1 MIHDHP
7 NRLEAIALDD
17 DLPVAVPRRN
27 HNLMAVILGLVAIS
41 IALAI
46 IIPQIDMQ
54 ALYRRLVPS
63 EQLVTVAVRT
73 PQQSALIAATQGETA
88 SMAVEGDAAAAM
100 NAALPFSTAPV
111 ESAKPF
117 YLTDTRM
124 ANAEKALR
132 CLTQAV
138 YYEAG
143 FEPVPGRYA
152 VAQVIMNRMRHP
164 AFPKSV
170 CGVVYQGSQRPGCQ
184 FSFACDGSLL
194 RAPSPRAWAD
204 ARQVANDVLS
214 GTVASTV
221 GMATHYHANYVSPYW
236 APKLHKINQLGA
248 HIFYRWPGNWGKRVA
263 FNGVY
268 RGGEF
273 IPLVSSLA
281 NINADAEIIGDED
294 MLITDTPEPVQ
305 DVTDRRASNDV
316 GGRIDTTKTWRL
328 TMPMGPE
335 TREAAVPSA
344 NIPLPALET
353 AQ

>member
-1 MIHDHP
+1 MIHDYP
-7 NRLEAIALDD
+7 NRLDAVALDD
-17 DLPVAVPRRN
+17 DLPIVAPR
-27 HNLMAVILGLVAIS
+27 HNRSLMAIILILIGAS
-41 IALAI
+41 IALAVI
-46 IIPQIDMQ
+46 LPQIDIR
-54 ALYRRLVPS
+54 ALYDRIMPS
-63 EQLVTVAVRT
+63 KPVVTAPLRT
-73 PQQSALIAATQGETA
+73 AQQAALIAATQGEEA
-88 SMAVEGDAAAAM
+88 SIVAEGDAAAVM

-117 YLTDTRM
+117 YLTDTSM
-124 ANAEKALR
+124 TNGEKALR

-143 FEPVPGRYA
+143 FEPVSGRYA

-170 CGVVYQGSQRPGCQ
+170 CGVVYQGSHRPGCQ

-194 RAPSPRAWAD
+194 RAPNPRAWAD
-204 ARQVANDVLS
+204 ARQVANDILT
-214 GTVASTV
+214 GAVASTV

-273 IPLVSSLA
+273 IPMVSSLA
-281 NINADAEIIGDED
+281 NINANAEVPGEEA
-294 MLITDTPEPVQ
+294 LLTADTQAPVQ
-305 DVTDRRASNDV
+305 DVTDRRANNDI
-316 GGRIDTTKTWRL
+316 GGRIDTSKTWRL
-328 TMPMGPE
+328 TIPMGSE
-335 TREAAVPSA
+335 TRAATPAPDNIQLQALEAA
-344 NIPLPALET
+344 
-353 AQ
+353 Q